1 MYFVYSG
8 KQNLFEIEYI
18 EEVLLS
24 KVSNVKKITLEDF
37 KNKNINEN
45 IIIYYSDSEKE
56 ISDDIRF
63 FLKILTI
70 IIF

>member
-1 MYFVYSG
+1 M
-8 KQNLFEIEYI
+8 L
-18 EEVLLS
+18 
-24 KVSNVKKITLEDF
+24 KITLEDF

-63 FLKILTI
+63 KILTI